1 MDRSTGS
8 WLVVLA
14 VCVTAATAGAGVCTT
29 ESEADQDM
37 DLIEQFAGDAHR
49 PPPGDSF
56 AWMCVRLQAPRLAV
70 RVISACSRILDRDGD
85 RGECIDL
92 VAVLG
97 MARVGKHDI
106 FHVVSQRPLEP
117 FDSMK
122 GPNYNLYL
130 LGAIGDARA
139 APIIIKAWQDMD
151 PKIGRSRRHAP
162 DLLPEWA
169 AWRQIAAQILGRIAN
184 TTEVRAFLDG
194 QAANADDHYVKQA
207 CVEASKAIAQ
217 RGQPR

>member
-14 VCVTAATAGAGVCTT
+14 VCMASATARAGVCTT
-29 ESEADQDM
+29 EAEADQDM
-37 DLIEQFAGDAHR
+37 GMIEVFAGDAHK
-49 PPPGDSF
+49 PPPADSF

-70 RVISACSRILDRDGD
+70 RVISACGQILDRDGD

-106 FHVVSQRPLEP
+106 FHIVSQRPLEP
-117 FDSMK
+117 FDSIK

-139 APIIIKAWQDMD
+139 APIIIRAWQDME
-151 PKIGRSRRHAP
+151 PRIGRHHGRAP
-162 DLLPEWA
+162 DVLPEWA

-184 TTEVRAFLDG
+184 TGEVRAFLDAQG
-194 QAANADDHYVKQA
+194 ASADDHYVKQA
-207 CVEASKAIAQ
+207 CIEASRAIAQ